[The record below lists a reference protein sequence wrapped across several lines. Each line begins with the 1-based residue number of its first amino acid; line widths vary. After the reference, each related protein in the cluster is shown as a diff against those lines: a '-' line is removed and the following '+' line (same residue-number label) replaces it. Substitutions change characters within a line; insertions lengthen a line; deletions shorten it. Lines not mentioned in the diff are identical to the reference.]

1 MSPQLTSLSIIVY
14 FLLPLL
20 SNRLSF
26 VFIKKRKKVIQCLL
40 TINPIDYSLR
50 SLLILLQHAHNPVDW
65 FPWGEE
71 AYEKVKRENKFSYL
85 WGIAND
91 G

>member
-26 VFIKKRKKVIQCLL
+26 VFIKKTKEGDPMPTNNKPNR
-40 TINPIDYSLR
+40 
-50 SLLILLQHAHNPVDW
+50 LIA
-65 FPWGEE
+65 
-71 AYEKVKRENKFSYL
+71 EKSTYFTSTCS
-85 WGIAND
+85 
-91 G
+91 